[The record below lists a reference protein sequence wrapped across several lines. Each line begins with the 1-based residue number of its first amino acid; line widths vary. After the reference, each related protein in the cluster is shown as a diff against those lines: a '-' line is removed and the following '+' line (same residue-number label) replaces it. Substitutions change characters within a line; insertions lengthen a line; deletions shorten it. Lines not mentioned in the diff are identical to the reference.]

1 MATKQVLLVSSDP
14 NFFEAPEHTFQAR
27 GCDVFAV
34 MSGGE
39 AGEYLNE
46 HPVDL
51 VISRGVPQG
60 VDSAAVCEPNGTKVP
75 VVLIPSEEDDQAAVQ
90 KYNERGHVFV
100 LKEPLQGRPLL
111 KITRKLLQIQD
122 RKFISILV
130 QIRVTEPKP
139 TTIFGKSRDLA
150 EGGLLFETNQQLVVH
165 SKVVVSFLIPGAD
178 RMIQADA
185 LVIREVM
192 GNDGVSRYG
201 IKFLT
206 LTEEEQR
213 IIAEY
218 LASQA
223 ARN

>member
-1 MATKQVLLVSSDP
+1 MATKQVLLVTSDP
-14 NFFEAPEHTFQAR
+14 NFFEEPEHTFQAR

-34 MSGGE
+34 MSGNE
-39 AGEYLNE
+39 AWQYLSD
-46 HPVDL
+46 HSVDL
-51 VISRGVPQG
+51 VIARGVPQG
-60 VDSAAVCEPNGTKVP
+60 VDSAAVCEPNGGKVP
-75 VVLIPSEEDDQAAVQ
+75 VVMIPTGDDDPAAV
-90 KYNERGHVFV
+90 KAYNERDHVYV
-100 LKEPLQGRPLL
+100 LKEPLKGRPLL
-111 KITRKLLQIQD
+111 KITRKLLKIQD

-130 QIRVTEPKP
+130 QIRVTSPKP

-192 GNDGVSRYG
+192 GSDGVSRYG